1 MQRRVRV
8 HTGAVLSA
16 ISMKS
21 VQFLVLCIATCPAIA
36 PCTCTG
42 LRSYVQQFGTYG
54 PVRTDPRLQT
64 CTYRFVR
71 TDPYVQTRP
80 YKLLVQTRCHFHALV
95 DKKKKQFRGLCIEGW
110 AWAGREL
117 FWLGIKGQR
126 LVSGLGASWAKA
138 GQELGEGWAGLGLG
152 KGWAGLGEG
161 WAWTGQ
167 GFRGLGEGWT

>member
-8 HTGAVLSA
+8 QTGAVLSA
-16 ISMKS
+16 ISLKS
-21 VQFLVLCIATCPAIA
+21 VKFLVLCIATCPAIA

-64 CTYRFVR
+64 CAYRFVR

-80 YKLLVQTRCHFHALV
+80 YKLLVQTRCHFHVLV

-117 FWLGIKGQR
+117 FGWASRGKGWFQGWAQAGRRLGK
-126 LVSGLGASWAKA
+126 SWAKA
-138 GQELGEGWAGLGLG
+138 GLG
-152 KGWAGLGEG
+152 
-161 WAWTGQ
+161 
-167 GFRGLGEGWT
+167 